1 MQVLSFV
8 TWRLVQLVPMI
19 VLVAVLIFGLM
30 RLLPG
35 DPALALLGNHATP
48 QSLAQLRHEM
58 GLDQSL
64 LWQFWTY
71 LSHLALGQFGNS
83 VTMSAPV
90 SQLIVDRTPITL
102 LLTAMAAVIAVIIAV
117 PAAFAGALRPNSW
130 TDAAIQTVAQV
141 GLSMPVFYI
150 GLLLLITVAA
160 GLGWF
165 PVGGIGQNLWQDIYY
180 LFLPAFTMGVSLAAI
195 LMRNLRVS
203 LADVLN
209 AEYVSFARAK
219 GLRRNVVLGRH
230 VLRNALV
237 STLTLFGLQTATLV
251 GNAVI
256 TETVFGIPG
265 IGRLMIDS
273 IFSRDYAVVQAM
285 TIVIAILVSLIFLLV
300 DTTQMLLDPRGA
312 R

>member
-8 TWRLVQLVPMI
+8 GWRLLQMVPI
-19 VLVAVLIFGLM
+19 ILLVAVVIFGLM

-48 QSLAQLRHEM
+48 ENLAALRRQM
-58 GLDQSL
+58 GLDHSVL
-64 LWQFWTY
+64 YQFWVY
-71 LSHLALGQFGNS
+71 VSGLATGQFGYS
-83 VTMSAPV
+83 VTMSVPV
-90 SQLIVDRTPITL
+90 SELIIDRTPITL
-102 LLTAMAAVIAVIIAV
+102 LLTAMSAIIAVVIAV
-117 PAAFAGALRPNSW
+117 PAAFAAALKPNSW
-130 TDAAIQTVAQV
+130 IDGIIQVIAQI
-141 GLSMPVFYI
+141 GLSTPVFYI
-150 GLLLLITVAA
+150 GLLLLISVAA

-165 PVGGIGQNLWQDIYY
+165 PVGGIGSNFVQDIYY
-180 LFLPAFTMGVSLAAI
+180 LFLPALTMGVSLAAI

-209 AEYVSFARAK
+209 AEYISFARAK
-219 GLRRNVVLGRH
+219 GLRRKVVLGRH

-285 TIVIAILVSLIFLLV
+285 TIIIAIVVSIIFLMV
-300 DTTQMLLDPRGA
+300 DTAQVVLDPRSA

>member
-1 MQVLSFV
+1 
-8 TWRLVQLVPMI
+8 
-19 VLVAVLIFGLM
+19 
-30 RLLPG
+30 
-35 DPALALLGNHATP
+35 
-48 QSLAQLRHEM
+48 M
-58 GLDQSL
+58 GLDRSL
-64 LWQFWTY
+64 AWQFWIY
-71 LSHLALGQFGNS
+71 LSNLATGRFGNS
-83 VTMSAPV
+83 VTMSVPV
-90 SQLIVDRTPITL
+90 GRLIVDRTPITL
-102 LLTAMAAVIAVIIAV
+102 LLTAMAAVIAVGLAV
-117 PAAFAGALRPNSW
+117 PAAFAAALRPGSW
-130 TDAAIQTVAQV
+130 IDGAIQVAAQV
-141 GLSMPVFYI
+141 GLSTPVFYI

-165 PVGGIGQNLWQDIYY
+165 PVGGIGNGFWQDLYY
-180 LFLPAFTMGVSLAAI
+180 LFLPALTMGVSLAAI

-203 LADVLN
+203 LAEVLN

-219 GLRRNVVLGRH
+219 GLRRQVVLGRH

-285 TIVIAILVSLIFLLV
+285 TIVVAVIVSVIFLLV
-300 DTTQMLLDPRGA
+300 DTAQMVLDPRAA

>member
-1 MQVLSFV
+1 MQVIGFV
-8 TWRLVQLVPMI
+8 GWRLVQIVPMI

-35 DPALALLGNHATP
+35 DPALALLGSHAT
-48 QSLAQLRHEM
+48 AENTAALRHTM

-64 LWQFWTY
+64 PWQFWLY
-71 LSHLALGQFGNS
+71 IRGLATGQFGTS
-83 VTMSAPV
+83 ITMSVPV

-102 LLTAMAAVIAVIIAV
+102 LLTAMAAIIAVVIAV
-117 PAAFAGALRPNSW
+117 PSAFMGALRPNGW
-130 TDAAIQTVAQV
+130 IDGTIQVVAQL
-141 GLSMPVFYI
+141 GLSTPVFYI

-165 PVGGIGQNLWQDIYY
+165 PVGGIGSTFAQDVYY
-180 LFLPAFTMGVSLAAI
+180 LFLPALTMGVSLAAI

-203 LADVLN
+203 LGEVLN
-209 AEYVSFARAK
+209 ADYVSFARAK
-219 GLRRNVVLGRH
+219 GLRPKVVLGRH
-230 VLRNALV
+230 VMRNALV

-256 TETVFGIPG
+256 TESVFGIPG

-285 TIVIAILVSLIFLLV
+285 TIVIAVLVSIIFLLV
-300 DTTQMLLDPRGA
+300 DTAQMVLDPRGA